1 MGYQVGGSCFGDAAT
16 AAAVSASSQA
26 GAVVVVGSAAYGVEV
41 SGVSG
46 ASISYALHPVGG
58 GSSLSLSVP
67 FNAQPCGLLEWSD
80 GLALGWAV
88 AGVWLATF
96 AVLML
101 RKAVDA

>member
-1 MGYQVGGSCFGDAAT
+1 MGYQVGAQCFGDAAT

-26 GAVVVVGSAAYGVEV
+26 GLVVQVGAQVYGVEV
-41 SGVSG
+41 AGVT
-46 ASISYALHPVGG
+46 ASAISYDLHPVGG
-58 GSSLSLSVP
+58 GSAVGLVVP
-67 FNAQPCGLLEWSD
+67 FAAQPCGLLEWSD

-101 RKAVDA
+101 KKAANA